1 MDPDVPIEES
11 LAVLREYRDA
21 GRIEHVGVSDVGVD
35 QIERAR
41 SVVPIAAV
49 QNEYNLAERKY
60 DDVVDHCE
68 REGIL
73 FVPYYPLHGPGEHAR
88 TSSPGS

>member
-1 MDPDVPIEES
+1 M
-11 LAVLREYRDA
+11 
-21 GRIEHVGVSDVGVD
+21 SDVGVD

-60 DDVVDHCE
+60 EDVVDYCE

-73 FVPYYPLHGPGEHAR
+73 FVPVLPPARPGEHA
-88 TSSPGS
+88 

>member
-1 MDPDVPIEES
+1 M
-11 LAVLREYRDA
+11 
-21 GRIEHVGVSDVGVD
+21 SDVGVD

-60 DDVVDHCE
+60 EDVVDYCE

-73 FVPYYPLHGPGEHAR
+73 FVPYYPLRPVAR
-88 TSSPGS
+88 SASRQPLRRDSGASCSPGS